1 MAVIRVKFAFMMENG
16 ILVSQDYFKSTGLS
30 PNNFLMVKVTMAI
43 WQFLRIGVTTN
54 SILGVKFGF
63 DEIFRSFFFSQHKH
77 ILFWEHCSRHIVI
90 NRDGNSIAQT
100 VTVFSMLIKASVCDN
115 YSLGMIMM
123 NSAYA
128 DCRLQDMDAS
138 FLFLLDKVP
147 EYLGN

>member
-16 ILVSQDYFKSTGLS
+16 ILASQDYFKSTGLS

-54 SILGVKFGF
+54 SILGVKFGSN
-63 DEIFRSFFFSQHKH
+63 EIFRSFFFHKH
-77 ILFWEHCSRHIVI
+77 ISFWEHCSRHIVI
-90 NRDGNSIAQT
+90 NGDGNSFAQT

-128 DCRLQDMDAS
+128 DCRLQDMDAFS
-138 FLFLLDKVP
+138 LLLSDKVP